1 MNGESDGFMKTKY
14 FEGLHIRIFLAFLLF
29 VLLIGAST
37 GMAQTPKHVDH
48 QNVGTRAADIVGDPT
63 DFPPSVGKR
72 GPSVV
77 HVTLTA
83 EEVIGTLDSSAS
95 TTYRYWTFNGKVPGP
110 MIRVRQGDTVQVTLH
125 NDASSHMTHSI
136 DFHAALGLG
145 GGAALTQTAPGQS
158 KTFTFEATTPG
169 LFVYHCGTPMIAEH
183 MANGMYGLI
192 LVEPEGGLPA
202 VDHEYYVMQGEIYSG
217 APMGKQG
224 LQQFSAAKLMAETPE
239 YFVLNGA
246 VGALVTEHP
255 MPAKVGETVRVF
267 FGNAGPN
274 ETASMHV
281 VGEIFTRVYELGS
294 LTSSPLSGIQTAG
307 VPPGAAAILEFAAK
321 QPGKFDLMDHAM
333 ARMAKGDMAVFDVTG
348 PENAELMHA
357 GTASSDSGSTNAWI
371 DGITRADEAANQNL
385 SVASDAGPVAQR
397 SSSADDMSGM
407 MHMQQHAAK
416 SPAGGDG
423 MSSQRASGSANA
435 ETILNGCLT
444 LVPDGRALLR
454 AFPSG
459 KNYRLEA
466 RPLLFSENA
475 NRFVHI
481 TGQFGSVMAT
491 EDPKL
496 PSFVVNTVDQIAPTC
511 GGKITTAQIQRVLAK
526 RVQATRGVVGMSDM
540 GFLPQTLVVNA
551 GETVVWRN
559 SSEVTHNVVADP
571 GRAVYAIDVKLPS
584 GVNPFGSGFLQPG
597 QSFSHT
603 FTVPGIYRYVCT
615 LHETSGMKG
624 VVIVKGPQVLRA
636 SKQGSQ
642 ELNR

>member
-1 MNGESDGFMKTKY
+1 MNTECDGFMKTKY
-14 FEGLHIRIFLAFLLF
+14 LEGLHIRIFLAVLFSLL
-29 VLLIGAST
+29 LMGAST
-37 GMAQTPKHVDH
+37 GMAQTPKHLDHPNAKAVDIA
-48 QNVGTRAADIVGDPT
+48 RDPT
-63 DFPPSVGKR
+63 DIPPPVGKR

-83 EEVIGTLDSSAS
+83 EEVVGTLDSSAS

-110 MIRVRQGDTVQVTLH
+110 MIRIRQGDTVQVTLH

-136 DFHAALGLG
+136 DFHAALGPG

-192 LVEPEGGLPA
+192 LVEPEGGLPP
-202 VDHEYYVMQGEIYSG
+202 VDHEYYVMQGEIYTG
-217 APMGKQG
+217 APMGKPG
-224 LQQFSAAKLMAETPE
+224 FQQFSAAKLMAETPE

-246 VGALVTEHP
+246 VGALVAEHP

-274 ETASMHV
+274 QTASMHV

-321 QPGKFDLMDHAM
+321 QPGKFGLMDHAI

-357 GTASSDSGSTNAWI
+357 GPASSESGSTNAWI
-371 DGITRADEAANQNL
+371 DGITPSDEAANQNP
-385 SVASDAGPVAQR
+385 SVASNAGPAPQ
-397 SSSADDMSGM
+397 SSSAADDMSGM

-416 SPAGGDG
+416 TT
-423 MSSQRASGSANA
+423 QREVPTAQGTNANA
-435 ETILNGCLT
+435 KAGTMLNGCLV
-444 LVPDGRALLR
+444 LAADGKALLR
-454 AFPSG
+454 SFPSA
-459 KNYRLEA
+459 KMYRLEA

-481 TGQFGSVMAT
+481 TGQFGSVMPV
-491 EDPKL
+491 EDPHL
-496 PSFVVNTVDQIAPTC
+496 PSFVVDTVEAIRPAC
-511 GGKITTAQIQRVLAK
+511 SGKITTAQIQRVLAK
-526 RVQATRGVVGMSDM
+526 HVQASRGIVGMSDM
-540 GFLPQTLVVNA
+540 GFLPRTIEINA

-571 GRAVYAIDVKLPS
+571 GRAVYPVDVKLPS

-597 QSFSHT
+597 QSFTHT

-636 SKQGSQ
+636 SKQSGQ

>member
-1 MNGESDGFMKTKY
+1 MNSECDGFMKTKY
-14 FEGLHIRIFLAFLLF
+14 LEGLHIRIFLAVLFSLL
-29 VLLIGAST
+29 LMAAST
-37 GMAQTPKHVDH
+37 GMAQTPKHLDHPNAKAVDIA
-48 QNVGTRAADIVGDPT
+48 RDPT
-63 DFPPSVGKR
+63 DIPPPVGKR

-83 EEVIGTLDSSAS
+83 EEVVGTLDSSAS

-110 MIRVRQGDTVQVTLH
+110 MIRIRQGDTVQVTLH

-136 DFHAALGLG
+136 DFHAALGPG

-192 LVEPEGGLPA
+192 LVEPEGGLPP
-202 VDHEYYVMQGEIYSG
+202 VDHEYYVMQGEIYTG
-217 APMGKQG
+217 APMGKPG
-224 LQQFSAAKLMAETPE
+224 FQQFSAAKLMAETPE

-246 VGALVTEHP
+246 VGALVAEHP

-274 ETASMHV
+274 QTASMHV

-321 QPGKFDLMDHAM
+321 QPGKFGLMDHAI

-357 GTASSDSGSTNAWI
+357 GPASSESGSTNAWI
-371 DGITRADEAANQNL
+371 DGITPSDEAANQNP
-385 SVASDAGPVAQR
+385 SVASNAGPAPQ
-397 SSSADDMSGM
+397 SSSAADDMSGM

-416 SPAGGDG
+416 TT
-423 MSSQRASGSANA
+423 QREVPTAQGTNANA
-435 ETILNGCLT
+435 KAGTMLNGCLV
-444 LVPDGRALLR
+444 LAADGKALLR
-454 AFPSG
+454 SFPSA
-459 KNYRLEA
+459 KMYRLEA

-481 TGQFGSVMAT
+481 TGQFGSVMPV
-491 EDPKL
+491 EDPHL
-496 PSFVVNTVDQIAPTC
+496 PSFVVDTVEAIRPAC
-511 GGKITTAQIQRVLAK
+511 SGKITTAQIQRVLAK
-526 RVQATRGVVGMSDM
+526 HVQASRGIVGMSDM
-540 GFLPQTLVVNA
+540 GFLPRTIEINA

-571 GRAVYAIDVKLPS
+571 GRAVYPVDVKLPS

-597 QSFSHT
+597 QSFTHT

>member
-1 MNGESDGFMKTKY
+1 
-14 FEGLHIRIFLAFLLF
+14 
-29 VLLIGAST
+29 
-37 GMAQTPKHVDH
+37 MAQTPKHLDHPNAKAVDIA
-48 QNVGTRAADIVGDPT
+48 RDPT
-63 DFPPSVGKR
+63 DIPPPVGKR

-83 EEVIGTLDSSAS
+83 EEVVGTLDSSAS

-110 MIRVRQGDTVQVTLH
+110 MIRIRQGDTVQVTLH

-136 DFHAALGLG
+136 DFHAALGPG

-192 LVEPEGGLPA
+192 LVEPEGGLPP
-202 VDHEYYVMQGEIYSG
+202 VDHEYYVMQGEIYTG
-217 APMGKQG
+217 APMGKPG
-224 LQQFSAAKLMAETPE
+224 FQQFSAAKLMAETPE

-246 VGALVTEHP
+246 VGALVAEHP

-274 ETASMHV
+274 QTASMHV

-321 QPGKFDLMDHAM
+321 QPGKFGLMDHAI

-357 GTASSDSGSTNAWI
+357 GPASSESGSTNAWI
-371 DGITRADEAANQNL
+371 DGITPSDEAANQNP
-385 SVASDAGPVAQR
+385 SVASNAGPAPQ
-397 SSSADDMSGM
+397 SSSAADDMSGM

-416 SPAGGDG
+416 TT
-423 MSSQRASGSANA
+423 QREVPTAQGTNANA
-435 ETILNGCLT
+435 KAGTMLNGCLV
-444 LVPDGRALLR
+444 LAADGKALLR
-454 AFPSG
+454 SFPSA
-459 KNYRLEA
+459 KMYRLEA

-481 TGQFGSVMAT
+481 TGQFGSVMPV
-491 EDPKL
+491 EDPHL
-496 PSFVVNTVDQIAPTC
+496 PSFVVDTVEAIRPAC
-511 GGKITTAQIQRVLAK
+511 SGKITTAQIQRVLAK
-526 RVQATRGVVGMSDM
+526 HVQASRGIVGMSDM
-540 GFLPQTLVVNA
+540 GFLPRTIEINA

-571 GRAVYAIDVKLPS
+571 GRAVYPVDVKLPS

-597 QSFSHT
+597 QSFTHT

-636 SKQGSQ
+636 SKQSGQ

>member
-1 MNGESDGFMKTKY
+1 
-14 FEGLHIRIFLAFLLF
+14 
-29 VLLIGAST
+29 
-37 GMAQTPKHVDH
+37 MAQTPKHLDHPNAKAVDIA
-48 QNVGTRAADIVGDPT
+48 RDPT
-63 DFPPSVGKR
+63 DIPPPVGKR

-83 EEVIGTLDSSAS
+83 EEVVGTLDSSAS

-110 MIRVRQGDTVQVTLH
+110 MIRIRQGDTVQVTLH

-136 DFHAALGLG
+136 DFHAALGPG

-192 LVEPEGGLPA
+192 LVEPEGGLPP
-202 VDHEYYVMQGEIYSG
+202 VDHEYYVMQGEIYTG
-217 APMGKQG
+217 APMGKPG
-224 LQQFSAAKLMAETPE
+224 FQQFSAAKLMAETPE

-246 VGALVTEHP
+246 VGALVAEHP

-274 ETASMHV
+274 QTASMHV

-321 QPGKFDLMDHAM
+321 QPGKFGLMDHAI

-357 GTASSDSGSTNAWI
+357 GPASSESGSTNAWI
-371 DGITRADEAANQNL
+371 DGITPSDEAANQNP
-385 SVASDAGPVAQR
+385 SVASNAGPAPQ
-397 SSSADDMSGM
+397 SSSAADDMSGM

-416 SPAGGDG
+416 TT
-423 MSSQRASGSANA
+423 QREVPTAQGTNANA
-435 ETILNGCLT
+435 KAGTMLNGCLV
-444 LVPDGRALLR
+444 LAADGKALLR
-454 AFPSG
+454 SFPSARM
-459 KNYRLEA
+459 YRLEA

-481 TGQFGSVMAT
+481 TGQFGSVMPV
-491 EDPKL
+491 EDPHL
-496 PSFVVNTVDQIAPTC
+496 PSFVVDTVEAIRPAC
-511 GGKITTAQIQRVLAK
+511 SGKITTAQIQRVLAK
-526 RVQATRGVVGMSDM
+526 HVQASRGIVGMSDM
-540 GFLPQTLVVNA
+540 GFLPRTIEINA

-571 GRAVYAIDVKLPS
+571 GRAVYPVDVKLPS

-597 QSFSHT
+597 QSFTHT

>member
-1 MNGESDGFMKTKY
+1 
-14 FEGLHIRIFLAFLLF
+14 
-29 VLLIGAST
+29 
-37 GMAQTPKHVDH
+37 MAQTPKHLDHPNAKAVDIA
-48 QNVGTRAADIVGDPT
+48 RDPT
-63 DFPPSVGKR
+63 DIPPPVGKR

-83 EEVIGTLDSSAS
+83 EEVVGTLDSSAS

-110 MIRVRQGDTVQVTLH
+110 MIRIRQGDTVQVTLH

-136 DFHAALGLG
+136 DFHAALGPG

-192 LVEPEGGLPA
+192 LVEPEGGLPP
-202 VDHEYYVMQGEIYSG
+202 VDHEYYVMQGEIYTG
-217 APMGKQG
+217 APMGKPG
-224 LQQFSAAKLMAETPE
+224 FQQFSAAKLMAETPE

-246 VGALVTEHP
+246 VGALVAEHP

-274 ETASMHV
+274 QTASMHV

-321 QPGKFDLMDHAM
+321 QPGKFGLMDHAI

-357 GTASSDSGSTNAWI
+357 GPASSESGSTNAWI
-371 DGITRADEAANQNL
+371 DGITPSDEAANQNP
-385 SVASDAGPVAQR
+385 SVASNAGPAPQ
-397 SSSADDMSGM
+397 SSSAADDMSGM

-416 SPAGGDG
+416 TT
-423 MSSQRASGSANA
+423 QREVPTAQGTNANA
-435 ETILNGCLT
+435 KAGTMLNGCLV
-444 LVPDGRALLR
+444 LAADGKALLR
-454 AFPSG
+454 SFPSA
-459 KNYRLEA
+459 KMYRLEA

-481 TGQFGSVMAT
+481 TGQFGSVMPV
-491 EDPKL
+491 EDPHL
-496 PSFVVNTVDQIAPTC
+496 PSFVVDTVEAIRPAC
-511 GGKITTAQIQRVLAK
+511 SGKITTAQIQRVLAK
-526 RVQATRGVVGMSDM
+526 HVQASRGIVGMSDM
-540 GFLPQTLVVNA
+540 GFLPRTIEINA

-571 GRAVYAIDVKLPS
+571 GRAVYPVDVKLPS

-597 QSFSHT
+597 QSFTHT

>member
-1 MNGESDGFMKTKY
+1 M
-14 FEGLHIRIFLAFLLF
+14 
-29 VLLIGAST
+29 
-37 GMAQTPKHVDH
+37 
-48 QNVGTRAADIVGDPT
+48 DIARDPT
-63 DFPPSVGKR
+63 DIPPPVGKR

-83 EEVIGTLDSSAS
+83 EEVVGTLDSSAS

-110 MIRVRQGDTVQVTLH
+110 MIRIRQGDTVQVTLH

-136 DFHAALGLG
+136 DFHAALGPG

-192 LVEPEGGLPA
+192 LVEPEGGLPP
-202 VDHEYYVMQGEIYSG
+202 VDHEYYVLQGEIYTG
-217 APMGKQG
+217 APMGKPG
-224 LQQFSAAKLMAETPE
+224 FQQFSAAKLMAETPE

-246 VGALVTEHP
+246 VGALVAEHP
-255 MPAKVGETVRVF
+255 MPARVGETVRVF

-274 ETASMHV
+274 QTASMHV

-321 QPGKFDLMDHAM
+321 QPGKFGLMDHAI

-357 GTASSDSGSTNAWI
+357 GPASSESGSTNAWI
-371 DGITRADEAANQNL
+371 DGITPSDEAANQNP
-385 SVASDAGPVAQR
+385 SVASNAGPAPQ
-397 SSSADDMSGM
+397 SSSAADDMSGM

-416 SPAGGDG
+416 TT
-423 MSSQRASGSANA
+423 QREVPTAQGTNANA
-435 ETILNGCLT
+435 KAGTMLNGCLV
-444 LVPDGRALLR
+444 LAADGKALLR
-454 AFPSG
+454 SFPSA
-459 KNYRLEA
+459 KMYRLEA
-466 RPLLFSENA
+466 QPLLFSENA

-481 TGQFGSVMAT
+481 TGQFGSVMPV
-491 EDPKL
+491 EDPHL
-496 PSFVVNTVDQIAPTC
+496 PSFVVDTVEAIRPAC
-511 GGKITTAQIQRVLAK
+511 SGKITTAQIQRVLAK
-526 RVQATRGVVGMSDM
+526 HVQASRGIVGMSDM
-540 GFLPQTLVVNA
+540 GFLPRTIEINA

-571 GRAVYAIDVKLPS
+571 GRAVYPVDVKLPS

-597 QSFSHT
+597 QSFTHT

-636 SKQGSQ
+636 SKQSGQ

>member
-1 MNGESDGFMKTKY
+1 MNSECDGFMKTKY
-14 FEGLHIRIFLAFLLF
+14 LEGLHIRIFLAVLFSLL
-29 VLLIGAST
+29 LMGAST
-37 GMAQTPKHVDH
+37 GMAQTPKHLDHPNAKAVDIA
-48 QNVGTRAADIVGDPT
+48 RDPT
-63 DFPPSVGKR
+63 DIPPPVGKR

-83 EEVIGTLDSSAS
+83 EEVVGTLDSSAS

-110 MIRVRQGDTVQVTLH
+110 MIRIRQGDTVQVTLH

-136 DFHAALGLG
+136 DFHAALGPG

-192 LVEPEGGLPA
+192 LVEPEGGLPP
-202 VDHEYYVMQGEIYSG
+202 VDHEYYVMQGEIYTG
-217 APMGKQG
+217 APMGKPG
-224 LQQFSAAKLMAETPE
+224 FQQFSAAKLMAETPE

-246 VGALVTEHP
+246 VGALVAEHP

-274 ETASMHV
+274 QTASMHV

-321 QPGKFDLMDHAM
+321 QPGKFGLMDHAI

-357 GTASSDSGSTNAWI
+357 GPASSESGSTNAWI
-371 DGITRADEAANQNL
+371 DGITPSDEAANQNP
-385 SVASDAGPVAQR
+385 SVASNAGPAPQ
-397 SSSADDMSGM
+397 SSSAADDMSGM

-416 SPAGGDG
+416 TT
-423 MSSQRASGSANA
+423 QREVPTAQGTNANA
-435 ETILNGCLT
+435 KAGTMLNGCLV
-444 LVPDGRALLR
+444 LAADGKALLR
-454 AFPSG
+454 SFPSA
-459 KNYRLEA
+459 KMYRLEA

-481 TGQFGSVMAT
+481 TGQFGSVMPV
-491 EDPKL
+491 EDPHL
-496 PSFVVNTVDQIAPTC
+496 PSFVVDTVEAIRPAC
-511 GGKITTAQIQRVLAK
+511 SGKITTAQIQRVLAK
-526 RVQATRGVVGMSDM
+526 HVQASRGIVGMSDM
-540 GFLPQTLVVNA
+540 GFLPRTIEINA

-571 GRAVYAIDVKLPS
+571 GRAVYPVDVKLPS

-597 QSFSHT
+597 QSFTHT

-636 SKQGSQ
+636 SKQSGQ

>member
-1 MNGESDGFMKTKY
+1 
-14 FEGLHIRIFLAFLLF
+14 
-29 VLLIGAST
+29 
-37 GMAQTPKHVDH
+37 MAQTPKHLDHPNAKAVDIA
-48 QNVGTRAADIVGDPT
+48 RDPT
-63 DFPPSVGKR
+63 DIPPPVGKR

-83 EEVIGTLDSSAS
+83 EEVVGTLDSSAS

-110 MIRVRQGDTVQVTLH
+110 MIRIRQGDTVQVTLH

-136 DFHAALGLG
+136 DFHAALGPG

-192 LVEPEGGLPA
+192 LVEPEGGLPP
-202 VDHEYYVMQGEIYSG
+202 VDHEYYVMQGEIYTG
-217 APMGKQG
+217 APMGKPG
-224 LQQFSAAKLMAETPE
+224 FQQFSAAKLMAETPE

-246 VGALVTEHP
+246 VGALVAEHP

-274 ETASMHV
+274 QTASMHV

-321 QPGKFDLMDHAM
+321 QPGKFGLMDHAI

-357 GTASSDSGSTNAWI
+357 GPASSESGSTNAWI
-371 DGITRADEAANQNL
+371 DGITPSDEAANQNP
-385 SVASDAGPVAQR
+385 SVASNAGPAPQ
-397 SSSADDMSGM
+397 SSSAADDMSGM

-416 SPAGGDG
+416 TT
-423 MSSQRASGSANA
+423 QREVPTAQGTNANA
-435 ETILNGCLT
+435 KAGTMLNGCLV
-444 LVPDGRALLR
+444 LAADGKALLR
-454 AFPSG
+454 SFPSA
-459 KNYRLEA
+459 KMYRLEA
-466 RPLLFSENA
+466 QPLLFSENA

-481 TGQFGSVMAT
+481 TGQFGSVMPV
-491 EDPKL
+491 EDPHL
-496 PSFVVNTVDQIAPTC
+496 PSFVVDTVEAIRPAC
-511 GGKITTAQIQRVLAK
+511 SGKITTAQIQRVLAK
-526 RVQATRGVVGMSDM
+526 HVQASRGIVGMSDM
-540 GFLPQTLVVNA
+540 GFLPRTIEINA

-571 GRAVYAIDVKLPS
+571 GRAVYPVDVKLPS

-597 QSFSHT
+597 QSFTHT

-636 SKQGSQ
+636 SKQSGQ

>member
-1 MNGESDGFMKTKY
+1 MNSECDGFMKTKY
-14 FEGLHIRIFLAFLLF
+14 LEGLHIRIFLAVLFSLL
-29 VLLIGAST
+29 LMGAST
-37 GMAQTPKHVDH
+37 GMAQTPKHLDHPNAKAVDIA
-48 QNVGTRAADIVGDPT
+48 RDPT
-63 DFPPSVGKR
+63 DIPPPVGKR

-83 EEVIGTLDSSAS
+83 EEVVGTLDSSAS

-110 MIRVRQGDTVQVTLH
+110 MIRIRQGDTVQVTLH

-136 DFHAALGLG
+136 DFHAALGPG

-192 LVEPEGGLPA
+192 LVEPEGGLPP
-202 VDHEYYVMQGEIYSG
+202 VDHEYYVMQGEIYTG
-217 APMGKQG
+217 APMGKPG
-224 LQQFSAAKLMAETPE
+224 FQQFSAAKLMAETPE

-246 VGALVTEHP
+246 VGALVAEHP

-274 ETASMHV
+274 QTASMHV

-321 QPGKFDLMDHAM
+321 QPGKFGLMDHAI

-357 GTASSDSGSTNAWI
+357 GPASSESGSTNAWI
-371 DGITRADEAANQNL
+371 DGITPSDEAANQNP
-385 SVASDAGPVAQR
+385 SVASNAGPAPQ
-397 SSSADDMSGM
+397 SSSAADDMSGM

-416 SPAGGDG
+416 TT
-423 MSSQRASGSANA
+423 QREVPTAQGTNANA
-435 ETILNGCLT
+435 KAGTMLNGCLV
-444 LVPDGRALLR
+444 LAADGKALLR
-454 AFPSG
+454 SFPSA
-459 KNYRLEA
+459 KMYRLEA

-481 TGQFGSVMAT
+481 TGQFGSVMPV
-491 EDPKL
+491 EDPHL
-496 PSFVVNTVDQIAPTC
+496 SSFVVDTVEAIRPAC
-511 GGKITTAQIQRVLAK
+511 SGKITTAQIQRVLAK
-526 RVQATRGVVGMSDM
+526 HVQASRGIVGMSDM
-540 GFLPQTLVVNA
+540 GFLPRTIEINA

-571 GRAVYAIDVKLPS
+571 GRAVYPVDVKLPS

-597 QSFSHT
+597 QSFTHT

-636 SKQGSQ
+636 SKQSGQ